1 MKRPM
6 LTPAACAFLGRRWQ
20 RRQVGGAQDSAK
32 GGKRK
37 GKRHDPPPARRSL
50 LPRAAPAV
58 GGAGLRPA
66 GAVGGEERA

>member
-20 RRQVGGAQDSAK
+20 RRQVGGAHTLTRLD
-32 GGKRK
+32 
-37 GKRHDPPPARRSL
+37 RHEPIAQGRSL
-50 LPRAAPAV
+50 LPLRGTRHDSV
-58 GGAGLRPA
+58 GAGLRPA

>member
-32 GGKRK
+32 GTAKR
-37 GKRHDPPPARRSL
+37 RRRSL